1 MSKKIFRA
9 LPVCMLV
16 GALLFFTSASWSPVS
31 AENSESLTFQLN
43 VQEVLSVSV
52 TTPGTWAKGNVGQ
65 FLQNKVTIGVTSNNI
80 EGFTASMAT
89 EDPNSALHHSSKT
102 NATLPTLTGNT
113 TRSAFPENR
122 WGYSLNDD
130 DSANGV
136 PTSDYMP
143 LTGSTPISLISRAD
157 SLDAESNTVSQDVYF
172 GAKSDMTLASGTYS
186 GTVIL
191 YVVSGANSENN
202 NTPVVPSNPAQPSD
216 DVATDTNP
224 TYDSTNN
231 RTIYTTTS
239 SNIQTTTINEGNAA
253 DAYAQAQ
260 GVTDTTSSN
269 IYDGSMLTTGLAVTA
284 SVAAASG
291 IFFFVLAKRKKDD
304 DEEETE

>member
-9 LPVCMLV
+9 LPVCV
-16 GALLFFTSASWSPVS
+16 FVSALLFFASTSWSSVS
-31 AENSESLTFQLN
+31 ADNSSNLTFQLN

-52 TTPGTWAKGNVGQ
+52 TTPSTWARGNVGD

-89 EDPNSALHHSSKT
+89 EDSASTLYHSSKST
-102 NATLPTLTGNT
+102 ATLPTLTSAT
-113 TRSAFPENR
+113 TRAAFPENY
-122 WGYSLNDD
+122 WGYSLD
-130 DSANGV
+130 DS
-136 PTSDYMP
+136 TSGDPGSSYNP
-143 LTGSTPISLISRAD
+143 LTGSTPITLISRNT
-157 SLDAESNTVSQDVYF
+157 SLAANSSTVSQDVYF
-172 GAKSDMTLASGTYS
+172 GAKANLNQASGTYT

-191 YVVSGANSENN
+191 YVVSGADSENN
-202 NTPVVPSNPAQPSD
+202 DTPVVPSNPVQPTD
-216 DVATDTNP
+216 DTANDGIA
-224 TYDSTNN
+224 TYDNTNS

-239 SNIQTTTINEGNAA
+239 GDTQTTTINEGNAT
-253 DAYAQAQ
+253 DAYANAQ
-260 GVTDTTSSN
+260 GVTNTTSSN

-291 IFFFVLAKRKKDD
+291 IFFFILAKRKKDD

>member
-16 GALLFFTSASWSPVS
+16 GALFFFTSASWSPVS
-31 AENSESLTFQLN
+31 AGNSSDLTFQLN

-52 TTPGTWAKGNVGQ
+52 TTPSTWAKGNVGD

-89 EDPNSALHHSSKT
+89 EDSTSTLYHSSKST
-102 NATLPTLTGNT
+102 ATLPTLASST
-113 TRSAFPENR
+113 TRSAFPENH
-122 WGYSLNDD
+122 WGYSLD
-130 DSANGV
+130 DSTDGK
-136 PTSDYMP
+136 SDSNYNP
-143 LTGSTPISLISRAD
+143 LTGSTPITLISRNT
-157 SLDAESNTVSQDVYF
+157 SLAANSNTISQDVYF
-172 GAKSDMTLASGTYS
+172 GAKANLAQASGTYT

-191 YVVSGANSENN
+191 YVVSGADSEDDS
-202 NTPVVPSNPAQPSD
+202 TPVTPSNPVQPTD
-216 DVATDTNP
+216 DTANDGIA
-224 TYDSTNN
+224 TYDNNRN

-239 SNIQTTTINEGNAA
+239 GDTQTTTINEGDAS
-253 DAYAQAQ
+253 DAYANAQ
-260 GVTDTTSSN
+260 GVTNTTSSN

-291 IFFFVLAKRKKDD
+291 IFFFILAKRKKDD